1 MSFNPAIFST
11 EAIEFSH
18 ITGNLISDFCLFDIS
33 FDLSINNDDK
43 DHVRIWNYS
52 LILSSIALV
61 EIHLTL
67 KLIYSVSEN
76 TFLGKNVKMIKRRYP
91 S

>member
-1 MSFNPAIFST
+1 M
-11 EAIEFSH
+11 
-18 ITGNLISDFCLFDIS
+18 SDFCLFDIS
-33 FDLSINNDDK
+33 YELSINDDDK

-61 EIHLTL
+61 EIYLTL

-76 TFLGKNVKMIKRRYP
+76 SILGKNV
-91 S
+91 